1 MKDRVTSEVGEVEAT
16 EPGTEAAVG
25 PRSRGRARGARLWPY
40 VAVAATLAAIALGLT
55 GLGLRDDLSG
65 VRAELDAM
73 RERAAGADA
82 LRDSLSRLVRDV
94 SSLVSSRAVTLTR
107 TSPDVVGRA
116 RLFLDV
122 DTGRTLLLVDGLP
135 VLPPDQ
141 VYQLW
146 AVRDGEP
153 SDAGVFRLEEE
164 GPAWVELAAST
175 DASRADSMALTVEKA
190 PGARA
195 PTSDPILAG
204 RT

>member
-1 MKDRVTSEVGEVEAT
+1 MRDRVTPEDGEVEAT
-16 EPGTEAAVG
+16 EPRAGAAVG
-25 PRSRGRARGARLWPY
+25 PRARGAARGSRLWPY

-65 VRAELDAM
+65 VRAELDAV
-73 RERAAGADA
+73 RDRAAEADA

-94 SSLVSSRAVTLTR
+94 SALVSSRTVTLTR

-135 VLPPDQ
+135 VLRPDQ

-146 AVRDGEP
+146 GLRDGEP

-175 DASRADSMALTVEKA
+175 DVSTADSLAVTVEKA
-190 PGARA
+190 PGAQI

-204 RT
+204 GT